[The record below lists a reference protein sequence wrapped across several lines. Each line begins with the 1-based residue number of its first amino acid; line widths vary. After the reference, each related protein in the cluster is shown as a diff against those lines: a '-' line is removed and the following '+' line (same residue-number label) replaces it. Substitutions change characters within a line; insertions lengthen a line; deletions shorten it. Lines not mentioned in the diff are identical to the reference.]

1 MSEKNEFLSKKVL
14 MIIGIT
20 WLTILLIGLILYF
33 AGLNEAFYSD
43 NSTVQTVFNVIT
55 YLGDPIVLIIVVAI
69 LYLAYNKKFA
79 KNLTLSLLIS
89 YYTME
94 MVKEIIQDPRPAENI
109 DPAEDYGVIEP
120 NYGFP
125 SGHAQN
131 SAVFWGYIGNNFK
144 NKYKYNDIPI
154 IPVILSGLIFLVAIS
169 RTIIGVHDLQDMIG
183 GLLIG
188 IGMLLLYIYL
198 EPILTEKFNKLSFIA
213 KIIITVVVS
222 VALFLVGTFIFP
234 MAGLGL
240 AISPTP
246 APYSDGGAFGLVG
259 GVLLGFGVGYLLEN
273 EYVKY
278 DPSQLSNKKK
288 VLNVIIGLVIVLAI
302 FILLDY
308 LLEINSVFYRF
319 SRYAILAFVL
329 AYVIPLICTK
339 INK

>member
-1 MSEKNEFLSKKVL
+1 MSEKAEFLSKKAL

-20 WLTILLIGLILYF
+20 WLAILLIGLILYF

-43 NSTVQTVFNVIT
+43 SSTIQTVFNVIT
-55 YLGDPIVLIIVVAI
+55 YFGDPIVLIIVIAI
-69 LYLAYNKKFA
+69 LYLGYNKKFA

-94 MVKEIIQDPRPAENI
+94 LIKEIIQDPRPAENV

-131 SAVFWGYIGNNFK
+131 SVVFWGYLGKKFK
-144 NKYKYNDIPI
+144 DNYKHNDIPI
-154 IPVILSGLIFLVAIS
+154 IPVILSGLIFLIAIS

-188 IGMLLLYIYL
+188 IGMLLLFIYL
-198 EPILTEKFNKLSFIA
+198 EPILTEQFNKLSFIA
-213 KIIITVVVS
+213 KIIMTVVVS
-222 VALFLVGTFIFP
+222 VALFLVVTLIFP

-246 APYSDGGAFGLVG
+246 DPYSDGGAFGLVA

-278 DPSQLSNKKK
+278 DPSQLSNKEK
-288 VLNVIIGLVIVLAI
+288 VLNVIIGLVIVLVL
-302 FILLDY
+302 FILMDY
-308 LLEINSVFYRF
+308 ILEINSVFYRF
-319 SRYAILAFVL
+319 SRYAVLAFVL
-329 AYVIPLICTK
+329 TYIVPLICTK